1 MSILENQ
8 RWELFCQAIVS
19 GHTAGDAYV
28 AAGYRRSN
36 SSPYQLLENPRIKE
50 RIDELRTRQVEKI
63 VLSKQYA
70 IEAIIENLEK
80 ALGRRPVK
88 VGKDATE
95 IYVYRG
101 DVANRALQMIGHE
114 LGLFTEKKEI
124 AHSIGEFKQYT
135 DEELVQILEH
145 EAQALLGHHSGGN
158 DGNGDPDV

>member
-1 MSILENQ
+1 MTLSLVSSAALQTEQFQSAPHFGSERTGQ
-8 RWELFCQAIVS
+8 R
-19 GHTAGDAYV
+19 H
-28 AAGYRRSN
+28 
-36 SSPYQLLENPRIKE
+36 LLM
-50 RIDELRTRQVEKI
+50 
-63 VLSKQYA
+63 LSKQYA

-88 VGKDATE
+88 VGKDASE

-145 EAQALLGHHSGGN
+145 EAQALLAHHSAT
-158 DGNGDPDV
+158 

>member
-19 GHTAGDAYV
+19 GRTACDAYV
-28 AAGYRRSN
+28 AAGYKRSN
-36 SSPYQLLENPRIKE
+36 SSPYQLLENSRIKE
-50 RIDELRTRQVEKI
+50 RIDELRTLQVEKI

-88 VGKDATE
+88 VGKDASE

-114 LGLFTEKKEI
+114 LELFTEKKEII

-145 EAQALLGHHSGGN
+145 EAQALLEHHRRT
-158 DGNGDPDV
+158 

>member
-19 GHTAGDAYV
+19 GHTACDAYV
-28 AAGYRRSN
+28 AAGYKRSN
-36 SSPYQLLENPRIKE
+36 SSPYQLLENSRIKE
-50 RIDELRTRQVEKI
+50 RIDELRTLQVEKI

-88 VGKDATE
+88 VGKDASE

-114 LGLFTEKKEI
+114 IGLFTEKKEI

-145 EAQALLGHHSGGN
+145 EAQALLGHHRRISR
-158 DGNGDPDV
+158 PC